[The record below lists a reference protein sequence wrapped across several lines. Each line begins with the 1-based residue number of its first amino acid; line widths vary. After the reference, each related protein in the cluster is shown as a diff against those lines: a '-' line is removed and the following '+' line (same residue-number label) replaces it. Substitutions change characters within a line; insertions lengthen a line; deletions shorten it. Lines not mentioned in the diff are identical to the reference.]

1 MPQLTPQLIIFFTLA
16 GIAVVTAL
24 GVLLSRSAVYSAI
37 LLVVNFTTVAFIYFI
52 LGAPFIGLA
61 QITVYAGAIMVL
73 FLFVIMM
80 LGTENIAQYEP
91 IGFQRIVTV
100 FVGLIVIAEAV
111 FMFLIKDP
119 STLLVTAGGS
129 VVEVETIGMLLYQK
143 YLLPFEITSFILLIA
158 VVGAIVLNQ
167 TGKEEDLDQPGGG
180 KTMNTIPM
188 SYYLVLSAILFS
200 LGAIGVITR
209 RNPLVIFMSLEL
221 MFNAANITFVAFS
234 NAFGKPDGQIFVFF
248 VMVVA
253 AAEVAVGLALMVA
266 IFHTKRSI
274 DIDLMNGLKN

>member
-91 IGFQRIVTV
+91 VGFQQIVTV

-158 VVGAIVLNQ
+158 VVGAIVL
-167 TGKEEDLDQPGGG
+167 
-180 KTMNTIPM
+180 
-188 SYYLVLSAILFS
+188 
-200 LGAIGVITR
+200 
-209 RNPLVIFMSLEL
+209 
-221 MFNAANITFVAFS
+221 
-234 NAFGKPDGQIFVFF
+234 
-248 VMVVA
+248 
-253 AAEVAVGLALMVA
+253 
-266 IFHTKRSI
+266 TKQEKKKISVSQGEAK
-274 DIDLMNGLKN
+274 L

>member
-24 GVLLSRSAVYSAI
+24 GVLISRSAVYSAI

-119 STLLVTAGGS
+119 SKLLVTAGGS

-158 VVGAIVLNQ
+158 VVGAIVL
-167 TGKEEDLDQPGGG
+167 
-180 KTMNTIPM
+180 
-188 SYYLVLSAILFS
+188 
-200 LGAIGVITR
+200 
-209 RNPLVIFMSLEL
+209 
-221 MFNAANITFVAFS
+221 
-234 NAFGKPDGQIFVFF
+234 
-248 VMVVA
+248 
-253 AAEVAVGLALMVA
+253 
-266 IFHTKRSI
+266 TKQEKKKISI
-274 DIDLMNGLKN
+274 SQGEAKL